1 MCIIAI
7 KPKNKDLQNKDTLQT
22 CFNRNH
28 DGAGYM
34 FVNDKNEVVIK
45 KGYMTFD
52 NYYKDLMKDYDKY
65 GLKDKNLVMHFRIGT
80 SGQSKLGCT
89 HPFAI
94 TNDYNVL
101 NTTHLKTNIGV
112 CHNGI
117 ISKYNDRLGKY
128 SDTQIYI
135 AKVLTPLI
143 RLNINA
149 YKFKDI
155 QEIIKDTTNSKW
167 AFLDKFD
174 EVYTVGDF
182 VEDGGYLYSNSTY
195 KAYKP
200 VYSGWDFDYGTYD
213 WFRYQKDKQD
223 KQNQLDK
230 QNKED
235 KECKQDKH
243 ENKSIIKSNTNE
255 LTTYKGLKK
264 GNVFISD
271 EVPYMVTTKDY
282 EYYFDKECNI
292 YKIIDRKFTKIA
304 SKACIY
310 TNETF
315 VNRRDFYDKF

>member
-7 KPKNKDLQNKDTLQT
+7 KTKGKDLQNKDTLQT
-22 CFNRNH
+22 CFNRNR

-52 NYYKDLMKDYDKY
+52 NYYKDLMKDYNKY

-117 ISKYNDRLGKY
+117 ISNYNDRLGKY

-155 QEIIKDTTNSKW
+155 QEIIKDTTKSKW

-182 VEDGGYLYSNSTY
+182 VEDNGYLYSNSTY
-195 KAYKP
+195 KAYQP
-200 VYSGWDFDYGTYD
+200 VYTAWNHDYDTYD
-213 WFRYQKDKQD
+213 WFRYQKDKQ
-223 KQNQLDK
+223 NQLDK
-230 QNKED
+230 QD
-235 KECKQDKH
+235 KQ
-243 ENKSIIKSNTNE
+243 ENKSITKSSTKE
-255 LTTYKGLKK
+255 IITYKGLKQ
-264 GNVFISD
+264 GNVFISA

-282 EYYFDKECNI
+282 EYYFDRECNI

-304 SKACIY
+304 NKACIY
-310 TNETF
+310 TDETF